1 MKAFIIVGLLSL
13 SFVSSAFASEYH
25 VIGKGFCGA
34 DEATQFMDKLPKGR
48 VAHVTMSYAP
58 LCVGATKDIFDG
70 QLTTVF
76 FRVTEDELKNDDL
89 GFTYYTDK

>member
-1 MKAFIIVGLLSL
+1 MRAFIVAGLCL
-13 SFVSSAFASEYH
+13 SFVSSGFASEYH

-34 DEATQFMDKLPKGR
+34 DEATAFMDLLPKGR

-58 LCVGATKDIFDG
+58 LCLRATKDIFDG

-76 FRVTEDELKNDDL
+76 FRVTEDELRNDSL
-89 GFTYYTDK
+89 GFEYYTDK